1 MIGKTMLIIISV
13 LALAAISCSLTVNL
27 PNTRFKTGPTT
38 TEDISISYPA
48 SAEDVAELTLEF
60 GAGELKIEPGSG
72 EELVAGTAKY
82 NVEDL
87 KPVVK
92 ANGNQVTI
100 STGDMEFSGIP
111 DFRGDKYVNEWN
123 FGLGSAPMDLLIEAG
138 AYKGDIELGGLSLAS
153 LKVVDGAADV
163 NISFSGP
170 NLIEMET
177 LRYETGAS
185 SVTLEGLANANF
197 EQMNFKG
204 GAGSYVLDFS
214 GELMRDAT
222 VNIDAGLSNVEIIVP
237 DGVQARVLVD
247 RGLANVDI
255 TGDWEKTGDDYE
267 LAGEGP
273 RLTINVNIGAGNLEL
288 RNR

>member
-13 LALAAISCSLTVNL
+13 LALAALSCSLTVNL